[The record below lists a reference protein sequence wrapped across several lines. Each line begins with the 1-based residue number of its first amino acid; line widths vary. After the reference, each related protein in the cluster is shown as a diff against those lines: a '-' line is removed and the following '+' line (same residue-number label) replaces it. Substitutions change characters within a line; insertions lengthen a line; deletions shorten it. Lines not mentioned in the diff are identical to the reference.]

1 MSVVHNTTK
10 LFLWLLIVIGLWGA
24 VSVSYSTLMNIE
36 PCPGFLHLPMCYLVS
51 IGYLFILSTQ
61 FVSNIRLK
69 NRLFYSGWILTFLIA
84 GLGVG
89 FELIAG
95 DICPKS
101 TVGLPLCYISFAFC
115 VLIFTLYKST
125 LYRAR
130 RPHP

>member
-1 MSVVHNTTK
+1 MSVVHHTIK
-10 LFLWLLIVIGLWGA
+10 LFLYLLIVIGLWGA
-24 VSVSYSTLMNIE
+24 ISVSYSTIMNIE
-36 PCPGFLHLPMCYLVS
+36 PCPDFLHLPMCYLVS
-51 IGYLFILSTQ
+51 IGYFSMLSAQ

-101 TVGLPLCYISFAFC
+101 AGGLPLCYVSFALC
-115 VLIFTLYKST
+115 VLIFILYRST
-125 LYRAR
+125 LYRAG